1 MRIKQVY
8 DSLTGVHP
16 NGNPLPMFH
25 SSAEEVVAVCVPRAM
40 AMLAH
45 TCSPDEAAKLQ
56 RLLRLVLRSACE
68 RRAGLL
74 AQRCETMSQLARR
87 LSMDSSC
94 NGSDAGDA

>member
-1 MRIKQVY
+1 MRITQVY
-8 DSLTGVHP
+8 DSLSGVHP

-25 SSAEEVVAVCVPRAM
+25 SSAEEVLAVCVPRAL

-68 RRAGLL
+68 RRADLL
-74 AQRCETMSQLARR
+74 AQRYETMSQLAGR
-87 LSMDSSC
+87 LSTDSC
-94 NGSDAGDA
+94 NGGFAGDT